1 MNKATEEPEVCK
13 ATPTSGRVAES
24 LVLNHNTHSQAFSK
38 RLLVGESSEK
48 PLEIGR
54 VFLFWPQW
62 AVPSHGLPSI
72 PPSVAPSPLLGRFN
86 GAEGG
91 GPEQWPGQGSRQGV
105 RFPGQ
110 PPSPLTSPVFSKTEH
125 SVTACPWALLP
136 LCPDLASCLLPWV
149 FPVPCRLLP
158 SH

>member
-1 MNKATEEPEVCK
+1 MWGGTPPSLSDQEAEIMNKATEEPEVCK

-38 RLLVGESSEK
+38 RLLVGESAEK

-62 AVPSHGLPSI
+62 AVPSHGLPPI

-91 GPEQWPGQGSRQGV
+91 GPEQWPGQGPARVSGFLV
-105 RFPGQ
+105 
-110 PPSPLTSPVFSKTEH
+110 
-125 SVTACPWALLP
+125 
-136 LCPDLASCLLPWV
+136 
-149 FPVPCRLLP
+149 
-158 SH
+158 SHLRP